1 MKVTLEGQDNY
12 ALTELAEIDLIRIH
26 AGLEAYVMHVNST
39 LTDIVKENGGRVPY
53 EDAEFAAAEMMQVL
67 DMLGRIRNHSQS
79 ACGALPRLPKWFPD
93 GKRGG

>member
-67 DMLGRIRNHSQS
+67 DMLGRIRNQLRAQDVH
-79 ACGALPRLPKWFPD
+79 LFTEEPMDELR
-93 GKRGG
+93 R